1 MSKPLLVL
9 SPADT
14 AACCPPLSREPLSA
28 EQAAQVAP
36 LLKALADPFRLR
48 LMSLIA
54 SHPGGEACVCDLNDA
69 FDLSQPTISHHL
81 KVLHEAGLLDRDK
94 RGVWVYYRAR
104 TEALASLGDPA
115 IRQTLD
121 GLRPTNQDL
130 ASTVAYQPSTRYR
143 YTLTRLHARGGIGQ
157 VWLARDEDLGRD
169 VALKE
174 LLAKVERYARMGA
187 SLLRTDRDGTIR
199 LSTDGRELWVET
211 PAGSRQTIPL
221 RSGTTSLPLAP

>member
-1 MSKPLLVL
+1 MSKSLLAL

-28 EQAAQVAP
+28 EQAEQVAP
-36 LLKALADPFRLR
+36 LLKALAEPVRLR

-104 TEALASLGDPA
+104 TGALASLG
-115 IRQTLD
+115 TLI
-121 GLRPTNQDL
+121 GHRP
-130 ASTVAYQPSTRYR
+130 S
-143 YTLTRLHARGGIGQ
+143 
-157 VWLARDEDLGRD
+157 
-169 VALKE
+169 
-174 LLAKVERYARMGA
+174 
-187 SLLRTDRDGTIR
+187 
-199 LSTDGRELWVET
+199 
-211 PAGSRQTIPL
+211 
-221 RSGTTSLPLAP
+221 